1 MGNKVFFRRL
11 VMVLL
16 FFGALYTTLST
27 ISNVT
32 VNDIFANSWHVQMD
46 SKSGKTVQDN
56 KQKSMTTSLKT
67 GDNLTGILHHI
78 TSNAYSP
85 EMTEQIMK
93 ENFPKDRVVATGYT
107 AGKES
112 TGKTKDHPEYGITYS
127 GVEASRGVYSTI
139 AADLTVYPL
148 GTIMYI
154 PAYGFGVVADKG
166 SAIKGNKID
175 LYFQTVDDVY
185 KEWGKKEL
193 DVFILKMGDGQIT
206 SEELEQLNNSDTL
219 QVFNED

>member
-1 MGNKVFFRRL
+1 
-11 VMVLL
+11 MVLL

-67 GDNLTGILHHI
+67 RDNLTGILHHI

-85 EMTEQIMK
+85 AMTEQIIT
-93 ENFPKDRVVATGYT
+93 ELFPKDRVVATGYT